1 MDIFIEEV
9 VKKEKTLGDKLLMMG
24 IILLCAMVS
33 GALYFAAMFILPQ
46 FAPVIL
52 LIILAIVYIT
62 YLFIGN
68 FNLEYEYALV
78 NSEID
83 IDKIAAKKR
92 RKKLTSVNL
101 LDLYSF
107 GKKESQDYSKYLK
120 DVSIKKVFAGR
131 RKDGED
137 IYFLVYTEDTVKK
150 MLVFSPTE
158 KIISVIEKLN
168 KRKINR

>member
-9 VKKEKTLGDKLLMMG
+9 VKKENTLGDKLLMMG
-24 IILLCAMVS
+24 IILLCAIVS
-33 GALYFAAMFILPQ
+33 GALYFVAMFILSQ

-52 LIILAIVYIT
+52 LIIAAIVYLT

-68 FNLEYEYALV
+68 FNLEYEYVLV

-101 LDLYSF
+101 LDLQSF
-107 GKKESQDYSKYLK
+107 GKKDSQDYSKYLR
-120 DVSIKKVFAGR
+120 DVSIKKVFACR
-131 RKDGED
+131 RKDED
-137 IYFLVYTEDTVKK
+137 NIYFLVYTEATVKK
-150 MLVFSPTE
+150 MLVFSPSE

-168 KRKINR
+168 LRKINR

>member
-9 VKKEKTLGDKLLMMG
+9 VNKEKTLGDKLLMMV
-24 IILLCAMVS
+24 IILLCAIVS
-33 GALYFAAMFILPQ
+33 GALYFLAMFILPQ

-101 LDLYSF
+101 LDLHSF
-107 GKKESQDYSKYLK
+107 GKKDSQDYSKYLR
-120 DVSIKKVFAGR
+120 DISIKKVFAGR
-131 RKDGED
+131 RKDGDD
-137 IYFLVYTEDTVKK
+137 IYFLVYTEATVKK

-168 KRKINR
+168 QRKINR